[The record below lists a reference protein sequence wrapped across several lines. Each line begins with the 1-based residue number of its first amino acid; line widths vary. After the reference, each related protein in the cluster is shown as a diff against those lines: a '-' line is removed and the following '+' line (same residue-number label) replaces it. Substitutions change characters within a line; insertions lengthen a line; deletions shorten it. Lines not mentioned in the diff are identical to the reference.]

1 MCGFLLSQLGLAH
14 AQKLEK
20 LNMKGIEFMLKTL
33 EARDPRAKTFDP
45 KKVVDSSF
53 LEELE
58 NSGFIETVWT
68 K

>member
-1 MCGFLLSQLGLAH
+1 
-14 AQKLEK
+14 
-20 LNMKGIEFMLKTL
+20 MKGIEFMLKTL